1 MQIIPSIFIQ
11 KGGVVSLYKGN
22 ENAEKKRYSA
32 SPVSFAKDFGETAS
46 TLFIVDLDGDQ
57 SEEWAP
63 KIREVFTGELWWAGQ
78 IRSMEQIQRLM
89 ELGVNRVVLGQS
101 AKAIYSEALE
111 QYGSDKILAG
121 LQVKHY
127 DDAPDICEN
136 LAQTGFQDILLKDL
150 NAEGTLFHPNF
161 DLMEKCV
168 YFSNKN
174 VYASGGV
181 SKERHLALLKKAG
194 VKGVII
200 GRALYEH
207 QLDLGSMIRQYQ
219 GE

>member
-11 KGGVVSLYKGN
+11 KGGVVSLYKGSDN
-22 ENAEKKRYSA
+22 PEKKTYAA
-32 SPVSFAKDFGETAS
+32 SPTSFAKDFGKSAN

-57 SEEWAP
+57 SEEWVP

-78 IRSMEQIQRLM
+78 VRSMEKIQRLM
-89 ELGVNRVVLGQS
+89 DLGINRVVLGQS
-101 AKAIYSEALE
+101 AKIIYSEAVE
-111 QYGSDKILAG
+111 KYGSDKILAG
-121 LQVKHY
+121 LQVRH
-127 DDAPDICEN
+127 DDEAPDICEK
-136 LAQTGFQDILLKDL
+136 LAETGFQDILLKDL

-161 DLMEKCV
+161 DLMEKCN
-168 YFSNKN
+168 YFSKIN

-207 QLDLGSMIRQYQ
+207 QLDLGSMIRRYQ